1 MLRVERGPIYST
13 VVMVSIYTCIC
24 VDIVVVFEIH
34 SLFNVSLI
42 LLFAYVV
49 HVFTPQ

>member
-1 MLRVERGPIYST
+1 
-13 VVMVSIYTCIC
+13 MVQFIQQWLWYLYIHVSVLY
-24 VDIVVVFEIH
+24 IVVVFEIH